1 MASTH
6 PLSSKFSRGMDGYKS
21 SLFCQANI
29 NKNLSGNPVS
39 SSEILA
45 FIMVEL
51 MLLFYRVLPSLYF
64 DLDERSNF
72 PSAGQGKDYA

>member
-1 MASTH
+1 
-6 PLSSKFSRGMDGYKS
+6 
-21 SLFCQANI
+21 LFCQANI
-29 NKNLSGNPVS
+29 DKYLSGNPVS

-45 FIMVEL
+45 FILVEL